1 MFDLREHRDD
11 DHPSLSTFAGDEHD
25 DDRDAPPPSDA
36 VLFEGR
42 RREARRGDDSFA
54 RELVAL
60 RGELQARAL
69 RLTRDPAA
77 ADDLVQDSIERALR
91 FRAQFTPGT
100 SLRSWAQTIVFT
112 LFITGYRRR
121 RREREAVRS
130 LTVDPCAWTAA
141 EPMSVE
147 GAQRDLS
154 PTLRR
159 ALDGLPRAFREVIV
173 MVDVGDFSY
182 RDAADA
188 LGVPIGTV
196 MSRLHRARKQLA
208 AAIVVQPNDKLAA

>member
-1 MFDLREHRDD
+1 MLDLRSSTRD
-11 DHPSLSTFAGDEHD
+11 SDELVH
-25 DDRDAPPPSDA
+25 A
-36 VLFEGR
+36 VRAHAATPHAAALFER
-42 RREARRGDDSFA
+42 VRGGATPDSFA
-54 RELVAL
+54 RDLVAL
-60 RGELQARAL
+60 RPELTARAM
-69 RLTRDPAA
+69 RLTRNPAA
-77 ADDLVQDSIERALR
+77 AEDLVQDAIERALR
-91 FRAQFTPGT
+91 FREQFTPGT

-130 LTVDPCAWTAA
+130 LTVDPCAWTAQD
-141 EPMSVE
+141 STSTE

-154 PTLRR
+154 PSLRR
-159 ALDGLPRAFREVIV
+159 ALDALPASFREVLLR
-173 MVDVGDFSY
+173 VDVGEQSY

-208 AAIVVQPNDKLAA
+208 ASLEVAAPPLAA